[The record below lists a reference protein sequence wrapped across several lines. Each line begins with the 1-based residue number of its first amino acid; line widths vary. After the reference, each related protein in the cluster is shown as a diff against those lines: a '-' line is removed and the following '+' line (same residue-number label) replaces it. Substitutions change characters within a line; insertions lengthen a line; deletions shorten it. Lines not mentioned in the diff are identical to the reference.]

1 MNNIKIEILVK
12 FQYENYEDFEF
23 KVNKRL
29 SLYTLDIEV
38 LSVDFLYDNENVIAI
53 IKYNQLSL

>member
-1 MNNIKIEILVK
+1 MKDIKIEILVK
-12 FQYENYEDFEF
+12 YSNENYEDFEF

-38 LSVDFLYDNENVIAI
+38 LTVDFLYDNKNVIAI

>member
-12 FQYENYEDFEF
+12 FQNENYEDFEF

-38 LSVDFLYDNENVIAI
+38 LSVDFLYDNKNVIAI

>member
-12 FQYENYEDFEF
+12 FQNENYEDFEF
-23 KVNKRL
+23 KVNRKL

-38 LSVDFLYDNENVIAI
+38 LSVDFLYDNKNVIAI
-53 IKYNQLSL
+53 IKYNTLSL

>member
-12 FQYENYEDFEF
+12 FQNENYEDFEF
-23 KVNKRL
+23 KINKRL

-38 LSVDFLYDNENVIAI
+38 LSVDFLYDNKNVIAI